1 MEKTKINNVPFG
13 PFPTAIV
20 GAIVNNKLNYV
31 TVGACGVVCQKPIL
45 YVSLKNTHY
54 TTLGIKSDGYF
65 SLNIPSA
72 SLVAK
77 TDYCGIASGNSVDK
91 SEVFTPFYD
100 NAGNAPLISE
110 CSMNFLCKVVQTV
123 PVFDFSMFLGEIV
136 ATYINDDCLT
146 DGKPD
151 PKKINP
157 IIMMGAS
164 YWNLESQI
172 GLAFKEGSKV

>member
-1 MEKTKINNVPFG
+1 
-13 PFPTAIV
+13 
-20 GAIVNNKLNYV
+20 
-31 TVGACGVVCQKPIL
+31 
-45 YVSLKNTHY
+45 
-54 TTLGIKSDGYF
+54 
-65 SLNIPSA
+65 
-72 SLVAK
+72 
-77 TDYCGIASGNSVDK
+77 
-91 SEVFTPFYD
+91 
-100 NAGNAPLISE
+100 
-110 CSMNFLCKVVQTV
+110 MNFLCKVVQTV